1 MVCTG
6 NSMACLIKVYSVVVL
21 LYSKVLSTLHALL
34 CSAREIRMELVKRVS
49 ECIVCSM
56 KALHF
61 LLSQTKQKHDV
72 NHQVHSLVEYVIIN
86 EGTVCSIKTVHFQPN
101 TNLF

>member
-1 MVCTG
+1 
-6 NSMACLIKVYSVVVL
+6 
-21 LYSKVLSTLHALL
+21 
-34 CSAREIRMELVKRVS
+34 MELVKRVS

-86 EGTVCSIKTVHFQPN
+86 EGTVCSIKAVHFQPN
-101 TNLF
+101 TNLLTCVNFQKGILKGSWIV